1 MENNIDYKQLYEL
14 HIIEKEKL
22 LADNKKQQAII
33 NKLYE
38 DLKSCKA
45 DNNSKKCIVV
55 SSR

>member
-1 MENNIDYKQLYEL
+1 METNIDYKQLYEL

-22 LADNKKQQAII
+22 LATNKKQQAII

-38 DLKSCKA
+38 DLKSCNV

>member
-1 MENNIDYKQLYEL
+1 METNIDYKQLYEL

-22 LADNKKQQAII
+22 LATNKKQQAII

-38 DLKSCKA
+38 DLKSC
-45 DNNSKKCIVV
+45 NNSKKCIVV